1 MRLSVNPL
9 VSGASWLYI
18 WLFRG
23 TPVLVQI
30 LFWGYISALYPR
42 LSLGIP
48 LGPQFVHFTA
58 NSVISPFVAGMLA
71 LGLNEGAYMAEIV
84 RAGIISVEEGQTEA
98 AQSLGMTRLQTMRRI
113 VLPQA
118 MRVIVPPTG
127 NETISMLKTTSLVSV
142 IAVTDL
148 LYSVQL
154 IYAVNYRTIP
164 LLIVASIWY
173 LIVTTLLSFGQYY
186 LERYFGRGTAR
197 ELPPT
202 PLQRLRRSLSIRHG
216 YYQITSIGPMVKA
229 EAVHKRFGR
238 LEVLKGVS
246 LEVQPGE
253 VVCMIGASGSGKSTF
268 LRCINHLERIDA
280 GRLWVDGRLVGYRQS
295 GDKLYELRDAEVC
308 RERSEIGMVF
318 QRFNLFGHMTALEN
332 VIEAPIRV
340 RKLRKRDAVAQGRSL
355 LEQVGLADKIDNY
368 PAQLSGGQQ
377 QRVAIA
383 RALAM
388 KPKLMLFDEPTSAL
402 DPELV
407 GEVLDVM
414 KGLALDF
421 QTTMI
426 VVTHEMGFA
435 REAADRVLMMDD
447 GRIIEEGTPE
457 HFFTAPREERTK
469 QFLSAIL

>member
-1 MRLSVNPL
+1 MARDAAEPVRPDEIRAIPVRHPGRWIAAALILYLAAALVKSVATNPRFQWGIIGHYFTSSRVLQGLVTTLELTVLCMAIGIVIGILLAIMRLSANPL

-30 LFWGYISALYPR
+30 LFWGYFSALYPR

-48 LGPQFVHFTA
+48 LGPQFAHFSA
-58 NSVISPFVAGMLA
+58 NSAITPFVAGMLA

-84 RAGIISVEEGQTEA
+84 RAGIISVDEGQTEA

-173 LIVTTLLSFGQYY
+173 LIVTTVLSFGQYY

-202 PLQRLRRSLSIRHG
+202 PLQRLRRNVLIRHG
-216 YYQITSIGPMVKA
+216 T
-229 EAVHKRFGR
+229 
-238 LEVLKGVS
+238 
-246 LEVQPGE
+246 
-253 VVCMIGASGSGKSTF
+253 
-268 LRCINHLERIDA
+268 
-280 GRLWVDGRLVGYRQS
+280 
-295 GDKLYELRDAEVC
+295 
-308 RERSEIGMVF
+308 
-318 QRFNLFGHMTALEN
+318 
-332 VIEAPIRV
+332 
-340 RKLRKRDAVAQGRSL
+340 
-355 LEQVGLADKIDNY
+355 
-368 PAQLSGGQQ
+368 
-377 QRVAIA
+377 
-383 RALAM
+383 
-388 KPKLMLFDEPTSAL
+388 
-402 DPELV
+402 
-407 GEVLDVM
+407 
-414 KGLALDF
+414 
-421 QTTMI
+421 
-426 VVTHEMGFA
+426 
-435 REAADRVLMMDD
+435 
-447 GRIIEEGTPE
+447 
-457 HFFTAPREERTK
+457 
-469 QFLSAIL
+469 